1 MKRIKYI
8 FSLLVILA
16 QIFIAPISVFAE
28 SLGEGSVPSVSQDVP
43 QPDGPRT
50 FYNVEAHSPGKWDD
64 GVEFGPTLSEVR
76 SNGNIYKII
85 KNQPGY
91 YASKFK
97 TREQN
102 YIAFCLNWSQVTP
115 SGVGYPVDN
124 LTPEQITQLRNLLR
138 IGYVEQGNR
147 RYRGEAV
154 KHLSNIDAF
163 LATMWA
169 VHKIVPTEDISILQL
184 WNPDVDKAA
193 NTLVEWSKQDLSPQL
208 NVTRDTEKRD
218 GFFVK
223 EFNYTA
229 PHSDS
234 EINDG
239 YNQGNADIS
248 LDKDIPGAQIII
260 DGASYDIGLSTPHN
274 IPLNKTFEIRIPDNT
289 PTNKII
295 IDAKGGRTSF
305 AFRKYSR
312 PQPNQQES
320 LVVGESYVSSDER
333 NSDMNWINETP
344 EIKTNA
350 TNAKDNTKVLPAEE
364 KAQIKDVVDYKNL
377 IPGKEYELKGK
388 LMDKATNQPLVVGGK
403 EVTAS
408 KTFTP
413 NKATGK
419 EELVFEFNA
428 SALKG
433 KKIVV
438 FEDLYQDGKEVATHS
453 DITDVN
459 QTVDVKTNRTPVNP
473 NNNNTPKNYPSSNSW
488 YSKFLPKTGEKNQ
501 AVLWI
506 AGVVIL
512 LILAAI
518 GYKRSKKS
526 SY

>member
-1 MKRIKYI
+1 MKQIKYT
-8 FSLLVILA
+8 FSLLVVLT
-16 QIFIAPISVFAE
+16 QIFIAPISVFSE
-28 SLGEGSVPSVSQDVP
+28 SVLKDNPPEVTQDGP
-43 QPDGPRT
+43 QPDGPRS
-50 FYNVEAHSPGKWDD
+50 FYPIGARSPGKWDD
-64 GVEFGPTLSEVR
+64 GIDFGPTLSNVDKDGVI
-76 SNGNIYKII
+76 SNFIKGNP
-85 KNQPGY
+85 NLNAQ
-91 YASKFK
+91 KFK
-97 TREQN
+97 AREN
-102 YIAFCLNWSQVTP
+102 DYLAYCLNFNQATP
-115 SGVGYPVDN
+115 VGTGNPLDN
-124 LTPEQITQLRNLLR
+124 LLPNEINQLKNLLK

-154 KHLSNIDAF
+154 KNLSNIDAY
-163 LATMWA
+163 LATQWA
-169 VHKIVPTEDISILQL
+169 VHKIVPTWDISNYQL
-184 WNPDVDKAA
+184 INLDVDRVA

-208 NVTRDTEKRD
+208 NVTRNTEKRD

-248 LDKDIPGAQIII
+248 LDKDIPGAQIIV

-289 PTNKII
+289 PTNKVII
-295 IDAKGGRTSF
+295 NAKGGRTSF

-388 LMDKATNQPLVVGGK
+388 LMDKATNQPLVVDGK
-403 EVTAS
+403 EITAS
-408 KTFTP
+408 KKFTP
-413 NKATGK
+413 NEATGK
-419 EELVFEFNA
+419 EELVFEFDA
-428 SALKG
+428 SALQG

-453 DITDVN
+453 DINDVN

-473 NNNNTPKNYPSSNSW
+473 NNNTPKNYPSSNSW
-488 YSKFLPKTGEKNQ
+488 YSKLLPKAGEKNQ

-506 AGVVIL
+506 VGVIIL

-518 GYKRSKKS
+518 GYKRFKKS